1 VIEDRVESALAA
13 FARGEMLVV
22 VDDADRENEGDLIM
36 AAEKVTPEAI
46 GFMVR
51 YTSGLLC
58 VPLLGERLDALE
70 IPLMV
75 STNTEALRT
84 AFTVSVDAVRDTTTG
99 ISAADRATTIR
110 ALVHPAARPGDF
122 VRPGHVFPLRYHP
135 GGVLARRGHTEAAVD
150 LARLSGL
157 APAGVLAEITNP
169 DGSMAR
175 RPQLERFAT
184 EHRLEL
190 ISVAEL
196 VEYRLRHESVARR
209 VAVSRLP
216 TDFGDFAAHAYAY
229 GLDGVQHIA
238 LVQGDVRG
246 GSPVLVRVHSECL
259 TGDIFASRR
268 CDCGAQLRASLR
280 AISKQGRGVV
290 VYLRDH
296 EGRGIGL
303 GQKLHAYALQDE
315 GLDTVDA
322 NLRLGLPVD
331 ARNYVAGAAI
341 LHSLGVPC
349 VRLLTNNPDKC
360 AALAA
365 HGVNVVERV
374 PLLTTPTPD
383 NARYLRTK
391 QDRLGHL
398 LGLA

>member
-1 VIEDRVESALAA
+1 MIEDRIEAALAA

-75 STNTEALRT
+75 TPNTEALRT

-110 ALVHPAARPGDF
+110 ALVHPAARPDDF
-122 VRPGHVFPLRYHP
+122 VRPGHVFPLRYHE

-175 RPQLERFAT
+175 RPQLECFAA

-190 ISVAEL
+190 ITVAEL
-196 VEYRLRHESVARR
+196 VEYRLQRESVARR

-216 TDFGDFAAHAYAY
+216 TDFGDFEAHVFAC
-229 GLDGVQHIA
+229 GSDGVQHIA
-238 LVQGDVRG
+238 LVQGDPRG
-246 GSPVLVRVHSECL
+246 APAVLVRVHSACL

-280 AISKQGRGVV
+280 AISHAGRGVI

-303 GQKLHAYALQDE
+303 GPKLHAYALQDE

-331 ARNYVAGAAI
+331 ARDYVAGAAI
-341 LHSLGVPC
+341 LHSLGVSR